1 MKEQQGEAATPPPV
15 AVDLRRDW
23 GVHLGQRLRKAEWL
37 PGQVDLVGAMEC
49 RTPDPLY
56 VLYIGGR
63 YQVDHRAVRRARLS
77 LSLRQQ
83 AAMTLYQEREDD
95 YVKLVD
101 EDGRAYYKP
110 RAPEMRDDEADA
122 YRALWRALWDAGA
135 LRRLAHRAK
144 STSTT
149 TENL

>member
-1 MKEQQGEAATPPPV
+1 M
-15 AVDLRRDW
+15 DLRRDW
-23 GVHLGQRLRKAEWL
+23 GVHLGQRLRVAAWV

-56 VLYIGGR
+56 VLDIGGR
-63 YQVDHRAVRRARLS
+63 YQVDHRAVRRARLG
-77 LSLRQQ
+77 LSLAQQ
-83 AAMTLYQEREDD
+83 AAMTQYEMREDD
-95 YVKLVD
+95 FVKCAD

-135 LRRLAHRAK
+135 LRRLEHRTK
-144 STSTT
+144 PV
-149 TENL
+149 EGL